1 VTLGASEATTPVL
14 LAGIARSERRPVLVV
29 VAKQSRARD
38 LVEEL
43 SAWLGAEA
51 ERLHLY
57 PERDALPYERAP
69 ADAWAAAERLRALA
83 ALAGATDAI
92 VIASAAG
99 LAAHTL
105 PPAALRAARRIEVG
119 TRLDPEELLRHLLEA
134 GYESVPLVEAPGQ
147 VARRGG
153 IVDVFP
159 PGEAAPARVEL
170 FGEEVESIRAF
181 DPESQRSLERRERL
195 ELGPAAEWRPGP
207 ARAASLLASLD
218 FTGSEGNEE
227 AGAVREELEA
237 LAEGR
242 SVEARSFL
250 PSLLSEHSLADHLP
264 GDALVVVEELTD
276 VRRAVE
282 ELAAEAL
289 SVRTELEERGRLPR
303 GLPLAV
309 AGWREIERALRDR
322 RLVEVSRFG
331 TEEAGAVR
339 PPFGPAAGYAGRVR
353 ALARD
358 AAAASRRGEYVVIVS
373 QQSGRLRSVLVE
385 EGAGVETGE
394 SVPAGPAPG
403 SVFLLRGSLSQ
414 GWVYR
419 GAETVTLL
427 TDAEVFGFAKQRR
440 VLRAP
445 AGDRSRIVADLSPG
459 DYVVHVEHGI
469 ARFGGLVTRRLDDTE
484 REYLELHYAEG
495 DRLFVPVDQADRVA
509 RHVGSGE
516 HHPHLTRLGSGEW
529 ARVKERVRRAVAD
542 LAREL
547 LELYAAREVLAGH
560 AFSPDSPWQ
569 RELEASFPYVE
580 TPDQLATISDVKRD
594 MESARPMDRLIC
606 GDVGFG
612 KTEVAIRAAF
622 KAVMDGFQV
631 AVLVPTTV
639 LAQQHFTTFR
649 ERLASFPVR
658 VEMLSRFLSDRQQR
672 EVVREV
678 GDGAVD
684 IVIGTHRLLQRDVVF
699 RKLGLVIIDEEQ
711 RFGVAHKERLKQMR
725 REVDVLTLSAT
736 PIPRTLHMSLAG
748 IRDISNMLTP
758 PEDRSPIRTYVLESD
773 DLVIREAIRRELERG
788 GQVFFVHNRVYNIE
802 LVAARIRNLVPEAR
816 VEVGHGQ
823 MPEEKLER
831 TMLQFA
837 HGEIDVLVCTTIIE
851 SGLDI
856 PNANTI
862 IINQAD
868 KLGLAQLYQ
877 LRGRVGRGPVR
888 AYAYLLYNR
897 GLALSETAQ
906 KRLQAIFEAT
916 ELGGGFQIAV
926 RDLEIRGAG
935 NLLGAE
941 QSGHILA
948 VGFDLY
954 VRLLAEAVER
964 LKAVQRGEQAPP
976 PPPPAATLDLPL
988 TAYLPDAYVPDLN
1001 LRLALYQRLAH
1012 ATDEADLAAVQQELL
1027 DRFGPLPPP
1036 ARNLIWVVGARLL
1049 ASVAGVQSIQTEEG
1063 KLVLRLRPGREIDR
1077 QAFARRVPAGSWVGS
1092 HQVRLDRAALGE
1104 GWQEALVRVLD
1115 AMRGAALPAAAS
1127 S

>member
-1 VTLGASEATTPVL
+1 
-14 LAGIARSERRPVLVV
+14 
-29 VAKQSRARD
+29 
-38 LVEEL
+38 
-43 SAWLGAEA
+43 
-51 ERLHLY
+51 
-57 PERDALPYERAP
+57 
-69 ADAWAAAERLRALA
+69 
-83 ALAGATDAI
+83 
-92 VIASAAG
+92 
-99 LAAHTL
+99 
-105 PPAALRAARRIEVG
+105 
-119 TRLDPEELLRHLLEA
+119 
-134 GYESVPLVEAPGQ
+134 
-147 VARRGG
+147 
-153 IVDVFP
+153 
-159 PGEAAPARVEL
+159 
-170 FGEEVESIRAF
+170 
-181 DPESQRSLERRERL
+181 
-195 ELGPAAEWRPGP
+195 
-207 ARAASLLASLD
+207 
-218 FTGSEGNEE
+218 
-227 AGAVREELEA
+227 
-237 LAEGR
+237 
-242 SVEARSFL
+242 
-250 PSLLSEHSLADHLP
+250 
-264 GDALVVVEELTD
+264 
-276 VRRAVE
+276 
-282 ELAAEAL
+282 
-289 SVRTELEERGRLPR
+289 
-303 GLPLAV
+303 
-309 AGWREIERALRDR
+309 
-322 RLVEVSRFG
+322 
-331 TEEAGAVR
+331 
-339 PPFGPAAGYAGRVR
+339 
-353 ALARD
+353 
-358 AAAASRRGEYVVIVS
+358 
-373 QQSGRLRSVLVE
+373 
-385 EGAGVETGE
+385 
-394 SVPAGPAPG
+394 
-403 SVFLLRGSLSQ
+403 
-414 GWVYR
+414 
-419 GAETVTLL
+419 
-427 TDAEVFGFAKQRR
+427 
-440 VLRAP
+440 
-445 AGDRSRIVADLSPG
+445 
-459 DYVVHVEHGI
+459 
-469 ARFGGLVTRRLDDTE
+469 
-484 REYLELHYAEG
+484 
-495 DRLFVPVDQADRVA
+495 
-509 RHVGSGE
+509 
-516 HHPHLTRLGSGEW
+516 
-529 ARVKERVRRAVAD
+529 
-542 LAREL
+542 
-547 LELYAAREVLAGH
+547 
-560 AFSPDSPWQ
+560 
-569 RELEASFPYVE
+569 VE
-580 TPDQLATISDVKRD
+580 TPDQLAAISEVKRD

-622 KAVMDGFQV
+622 KAVMEGFQV

-672 EVVREV
+672 EVVQDV
-678 GDGAVD
+678 GEGAVD

-748 IRDISNMLTP
+748 IRDMSNMMTP

-802 LVAARIRNLVPEAR
+802 LVAARIRNLVPDAR

-823 MPEEKLER
+823 MPEEQLER

-954 VRLLAEAVER
+954 VKLLAEAVER
-964 LKAVQRGEQAPP
+964 LKAVQRGEPP
-976 PPPPAATLDLPL
+976 PPPPPPPATLDLPL

-1012 ATDEADLAAVQQELL
+1012 ATDEADLAALQQELL

-1049 ASVAGVQSIQTEEG
+1049 ASAAGVQSIQTEDG
-1063 KLVLRLRPGREIDR
+1063 KLVLRVRPGREIDR
-1077 QAFARRVPAGSWVGS
+1077 QAIAWRIPAGSWVGS

-1115 AMRGAALPAAAS
+1115 AMRGAANPVAAS
-1127 S
+1127 P